1 LNCAIARY
9 QGCSEASK
17 RRRLAAKNA
26 ACAGCSLDKAPAM
39 ALATAGM
46 VDGEYHRCGLGVL
59 SGSRRRFWTSMTVRA
74 ELGAAASI
82 LLMKL
87 S

>member
-1 LNCAIARY
+1 
-9 QGCSEASK
+9 
-17 RRRLAAKNA
+17 
-26 ACAGCSLDKAPAM
+26 M
-39 ALATAGM
+39 ALAAAGM
-46 VDGEYHRCGLGVL
+46 VAGEYHRCGLGVL

-82 LLMKL
+82 LFMKL